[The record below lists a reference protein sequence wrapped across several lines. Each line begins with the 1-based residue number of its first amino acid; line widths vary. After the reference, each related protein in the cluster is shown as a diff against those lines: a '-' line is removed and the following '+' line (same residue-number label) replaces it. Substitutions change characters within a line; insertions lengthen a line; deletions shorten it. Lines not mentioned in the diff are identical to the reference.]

1 MSSEFDK
8 IIQENPM
15 FIFRASAGGFIG
27 LLLGIVVSL
36 VVNCTLV
43 EISIS
48 AFFSLYFGLLF
59 IAVGSIILWR
69 VKVHSVADEK
79 ALNAFGMLI
88 VFSGFL
94 CFFLERHWYFNLNP
108 ILKIPLYTILGIS
121 VAFALTFS
129 VVDLINYVLGF
140 LQSDVA
146 KPLVESP
153 RQIHLVLL
161 VALIMGALF
170 GFIFGVMDI
179 EDAVQ
184 YQIRLKLLKQEH
196 YCFPIGGV
204 LGSLAGIGNEYLREL
219 EASNP
224 SYSTNFDD
232 DI

>member
-1 MSSEFDK
+1 MESPD
-8 IIQENPM
+8 
-15 FIFRASAGGFIG
+15 FIFRAAAGGFVG
-27 LLLGIVVSL
+27 LILGIIVSL

-59 IAVGSIILWR
+59 ITVGSIILWR
-69 VKVHSVADEK
+69 VKVHSQSEEK
-79 ALNAFGMLI
+79 ALHAFGMLI

-94 CFFLERHWYFNLNP
+94 CFFLEKHWYFNLSP
-108 ILKIPLYTILGIS
+108 ILKCPLYTILGVS

-140 LQSDVA
+140 LQSEVA

-153 RQIHLVLL
+153 RQIQLVLII
-161 VALIMGALF
+161 ALIMGATF
-170 GFIFGVMDI
+170 GFIFGLMDI

-196 YCFPIGGV
+196 YCFPIGGL
-204 LGSLAGIGNEYLREL
+204 LGCIAGVGNEYLREL
-219 EASNP
+219 DAAS
-224 SYSTNFDD
+224 SQKYASAFDE